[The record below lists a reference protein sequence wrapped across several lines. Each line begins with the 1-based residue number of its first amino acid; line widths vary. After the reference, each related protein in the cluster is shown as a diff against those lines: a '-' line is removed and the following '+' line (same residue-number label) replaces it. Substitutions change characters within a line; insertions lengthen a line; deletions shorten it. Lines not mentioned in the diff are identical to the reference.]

1 MWIWQQP
8 DWPGLQQ
15 HSVFRYDSIV
25 LMPLLRELHFLQ
37 GLLFGKMGVQDNQQ
51 LALDTLMA
59 NILTSSAIEGERL
72 NHGVVRSSLAR
83 KLGIFDADV
92 VATTEQSDGLANMI
106 TDAIGNWELPLTR
119 ERLLQWHTWLFPQGA
134 SLLHRVKGGQLRGE
148 EPMQVVSGRID
159 KPKVHFEAPPRQ
171 VLDAELDSF
180 IRWFNGSKT
189 ETNLDPLLRAG
200 IAHFWFITI
209 HPVEDGNGRLA
220 RLLTDLALAQAE
232 HQSIRF
238 YAMSVAILERR
249 SSYYGILE
257 QSQKGDTDITAWLV
271 WFLET
276 LAASLRQVLADIE
289 QTLQKTRFWQRVDQ
303 TKLGKEQ
310 VKVLNRLLD
319 GDFEEGISNSQYGK
333 VAKVSPATASRHL
346 AQLVEMGCLV
356 RTEAGGRSTRYMV
369 KQLENAF

>member
-8 DWPGLQQ
+8 DWPGVQQ
-15 HSVFRYDSIV
+15 HSVFRYDSMV

-51 LALDTLMA
+51 IALDTLLA

-72 NHGVVRSSLAR
+72 NHSVVRSSLAK
-83 KLGIFDADV
+83 KLGIFDTHA

-119 ERLLQWHTWLFPQGA
+119 ERLLQWHAWLFPQGA
-134 SLLHRVKGGQLRGE
+134 SLLQRVAGGQLRGE

-159 KPKVHFEAPPRQ
+159 KPKVHFEAPPRS
-171 VLDAELDSF
+171 VLDTELDRF
-180 IRWFNGSKT
+180 IHWFNRSKADA
-189 ETNLDPLLRAG
+189 NLDPLLRAG

-209 HPVEDGNGRLA
+209 HPMEDGNGRLA

-249 SSYYGILE
+249 SSYYDILE

-271 WFLET
+271 WFLDT
-276 LAASLRQVLADIE
+276 LAVSLRQVLADID

-303 TKLGKEQ
+303 TQLSQEQ

-319 GDFEEGISNSQYGK
+319 GDFSEGISNSQYGK
-333 VAKVSPATASRHL
+333 VARVSPATASRHL
-346 AQLVEMGCLV
+346 AQLVELGYLV
-356 RTEAGGRSTRYMV
+356 KSSAGGRSTRYTMS
-369 KQLENAF
+369 QPQS